1 MPHRRA
7 KDAAPLTTGEGRE
20 ARVREV
26 VADVAFRLL
35 NVCGGLPPDEFVAL
49 VRRIAEVGAIRGAGG
64 TACRA
69 GPYAA
74 GPARAVGRPVA
85 RRVRSSDRCAVGPP
99 RAE

>member
-49 VRRIAEVGAIRGAGG
+49 VRRIAEVRVNYEALGEL
-64 TACRA
+64 RA
-69 GPYAA
+69 
-74 GPARAVGRPVA
+74 ARVPTPP
-85 RRVRSSDRCAVGPP
+85 DP
-99 RAE
+99 RALSDDRSHGE